1 MNWFEPRVLR
11 SARPFVPSGGER
23 RDEIGK
29 TGDDQAMVQMMCDLV
44 LGEIQAEISRVEKEM
59 ERRRQ
64 DERRLTNQP
73 DYSWLMDWRLRA
85 KRPLSFRES
94 SEVEL
99 LCSKVRAEEWR
110 RLLKEWHTKV
120 RFAESRDEVLDTFR
134 ALVDEMAMERMRK
147 KCVVQSVDEQQQ
159 FGENTAAKKTAG
171 QTDERGQT
179 AEAASE
185 HGTHSDG
192 TFGIRSVP
200 PRRRGRLTD
209 KKGIARRLT
218 AMKRAMEGA
227 QDRLFSAR
235 GRGEVFYVR
244 FY

>member
-23 RDEIGK
+23 RDEVGK

-134 ALVDEMAMERMRK
+134 ALVDEIATERMRR

-159 FGENTAAKKTAG
+159 LEENNAAKDTPAREAKRPRQRPNTARTPMALSAF
-171 QTDERGQT
+171 
-179 AEAASE
+179 ALYLP
-185 HGTHSDG
+185 DG
-192 TFGIRSVP
+192 GDV
-200 PRRRGRLTD
+200 
-209 KKGIARRLT
+209 
-218 AMKRAMEGA
+218 
-227 QDRLFSAR
+227 
-235 GRGEVFYVR
+235 
-244 FY
+244 